1 MFPVTSPLNFAQ
13 KTLDFEKIQMDKK
26 RLKDDAGALDVIIY
40 FAAIVGVTGRAL
52 LFILLGK
59 STTKK
64 KLIIKAIP
72 LIYF

>member
-1 MFPVTSPLNFAQ
+1 
-13 KTLDFEKIQMDKK
+13 MDKK

-59 STTKK
+59 LTC
-64 KLIIKAIP
+64 
-72 LIYF
+72 F